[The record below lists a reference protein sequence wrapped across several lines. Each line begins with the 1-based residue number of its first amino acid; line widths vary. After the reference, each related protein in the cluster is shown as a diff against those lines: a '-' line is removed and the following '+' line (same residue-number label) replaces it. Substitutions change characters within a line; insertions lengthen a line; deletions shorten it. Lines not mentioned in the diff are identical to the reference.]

1 MALIVET
8 GAGVVGAESYLSAA
22 DALALLAKWS
32 TDTTFAAATT
42 GQQEVALRQAAL
54 FMDAAYESLLGG
66 ERVLASQSRAWPR
79 YGARTRDGWLL
90 DPSVVPDGWKLAQA
104 LLAPRALAGALA
116 PDVKQDGALVEKET
130 KVGSITTRKKWSDQ
144 SGTSQQPG
152 FPEVGNALANLL
164 VGSSVQG
171 RRVLA

>member
-8 GAGVVGAESYLSAA
+8 GAGVAGADSYQSAA

-54 FMDAAYESLLGG
+54 FMDAAYEPLLGG
-66 ERVLASQSRAWPR
+66 ERVLAAQARVWPR
-79 YGARTRDGWLL
+79 YNAHTRDGLCL
-90 DPSVVPDGWKLAQA
+90 DPNVVPDSWKLAQA

-116 PDVKQDGALVEKET
+116 PDVKQSGALVEKKTKLGPLET
-130 KVGSITTRKKWSDQ
+130 QKKWSDQ
-144 SGTSQQPG
+144 SGTSQQPS

-164 VGSSVQG
+164 VRSSMQG